1 MALTKNL
8 PPAAR
13 SILDAAEVDR
23 AAARAAVAKLDV
35 DAQLALVCE
44 SPVAHR
50 AALLD
55 LLPEPAEVIVR
66 MPPAELCFVAKS
78 VGLADAGWL
87 LEHASPEQ
95 LTACAD
101 LDVWKGARPDLARIG
116 SWLEAFADAGEE
128 TQLRAAHALDM
139 ELLVLELRERI
150 GVVMKTNDDDWEPP
164 AGAHT
169 LDGQFWLVP
178 LKADDDLAAWLTMLR
193 VLFQRDYWFYFRMV
207 QAAVWELES
216 GMQEWALRW
225 RSGRLQDLGFPE
237 PDDARRVYARLR
249 PDEQDALPVAGPE
262 VVGEWPLAV
271 WMPSLPSTGDDEP
284 LIFRALAELPES
296 ERRAGMLAF
305 LALANRVAMADG
317 LQLSEHESLPLA
329 LEKAARLASLG
340 LAHLA
345 EIHGI
350 GIVEVLRA
358 ARAERLFRLGFQLS
372 GEPIPEAGEEPDDPD
387 SDADPV
393 SLSEDT

>member
-1 MALTKNL
+1 MAVTKNL
-8 PPAAR
+8 PPTAR
-13 SILDAAEVDR
+13 SILETARNDR
-23 AAARAAVAKLDV
+23 AAARAAVAGLDV

-55 LLPEPAEVIVR
+55 LLPDPSEVIVR
-66 MPPAELCFVAKS
+66 MPPAELCFVAKA

-101 LDVWKGARPDLARIG
+101 LDVWKGDRPDLTRIG
-116 SWLEAFADAGEE
+116 SWLEAFADAGED

-178 LKADDDLAAWLTMLR
+178 LQPDDDLAPWLTMLR

-207 QAAVWELES
+207 QAPVWELES
-216 GMQEWALRW
+216 GLQEWALRW

-237 PDDARRVYARLR
+237 PEDARRVYARLR
-249 PDEQDALPVAGPE
+249 PDEQDALPAASSE
-262 VVGEWPLAV
+262 FVGEWPLAN

-284 LIFRALAELPES
+284 LILRALAELPES
-296 ERRAGMLAF
+296 ERRSGLLAF
-305 LALANRVAMADG
+305 LALANRLAMADG
-317 LQLSEHESLPLA
+317 LELGEHESLPKA

-340 LAHLA
+340 LAHLV
-345 EIHGI
+345 EIHGV

-358 ARAERLFRLGFQLS
+358 AGVERLFRLGFQLS
-372 GEPIPEAGEEPDDPD
+372 GEPLPELGAGPD
-387 SDADPV
+387 SLDDDTDETSV
-393 SLSEDT
+393 SEGA